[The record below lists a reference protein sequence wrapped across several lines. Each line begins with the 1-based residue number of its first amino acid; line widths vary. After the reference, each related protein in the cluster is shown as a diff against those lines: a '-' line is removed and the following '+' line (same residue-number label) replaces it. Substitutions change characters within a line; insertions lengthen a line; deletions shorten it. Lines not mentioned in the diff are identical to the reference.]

1 MSIYKK
7 LSRSAVLALVVAALV
22 APPTYALD
30 LGVCVGVN
38 ADCTTAQD
46 QAAADKAAADKAAA
60 DKAAADKAAADK
72 AAADKAA
79 ADANSNLGT
88 GQASSAEPRLTGM
101 SEYSNTMTEIGDRVT
116 IYGVNLNL
124 VTSCTIDGIEVEM
137 IDQSPGSITFAIPK
151 GLEPGPKNL
160 VMTWALGTMTSERVL
175 TLLPE
180 GSSKVNAGAFDGFV
194 AVYAKGLKGKTLTWK
209 IAGKWVTKTVTSDY
223 QVFVRKTIDVDRDVF
238 VDIYIDGVMT
248 LERII
253 NTK

>member
-1 MSIYKK
+1 
-7 LSRSAVLALVVAALV
+7 V
-22 APPTYALD
+22 
-30 LGVCVGVN
+30 
-38 ADCTTAQD
+38 
-46 QAAADKAAADKAAA
+46 
-60 DKAAADKAAADK
+60 
-72 AAADKAA
+72 
-79 ADANSNLGT
+79 
-88 GQASSAEPRLTGM
+88 
-101 SEYSNTMTEIGDRVT
+101 
-116 IYGVNLNL
+116 
-124 VTSCTIDGIEVEM
+124 
-137 IDQSPGSITFAIPK
+137 IPE

-160 VMTWALGTMTSERVL
+160 VMTWASGTMTSQRVL
-175 TLLPE
+175 TLMPE

>member
-7 LSRSAVLALVVAALV
+7 LSQTAVLALVVATLV
-22 APPTYALD
+22 APPAYALD

-38 ADCTTAQD
+38 ADCAVEEVEEEVEEEKEVVDEEETSGSGSGST
-46 QAAADKAAADKAAA
+46 
-60 DKAAADKAAADK
+60 
-72 AAADKAA
+72 
-79 ADANSNLGT
+79 T

>member
-7 LSRSAVLALVVAALV
+7 LSRSAVLALVVATLV

-38 ADCTTAQD
+38 ADCAVEEVEEEEEEVVDEEEEEEEEETSGSGSTT
-46 QAAADKAAADKAAA
+46 
-60 DKAAADKAAADK
+60 
-72 AAADKAA
+72 
-79 ADANSNLGT
+79 GE
-88 GQASSAEPRLTGM
+88 ASAAEPRLTGM